1 MNSDKKILICDK
13 IEPEGVDLLKE
24 SGFTILENPTITPEE
39 LLEVITEVHVVVVRS
54 RTKITESVINSGK
67 ILELI
72 CRPGTGI
79 DNIDSSTAEK
89 NNIPVFTSV
98 EASTNA
104 VAELT
109 ISLAVSLARSIP
121 LADQSLKDNQWIKNS
136 ILGSELRGKT
146 FGIIGLGRIGRRTGI
161 LASALEMKVIGFEKQ
176 IVDKDY
182 LSKYN
187 VAQVELNEL
196 LSKSDFI
203 SLHLPAT
210 PETIHMIGKEQFE
223 LMKNTSFLINTARG
237 QLIVESDL
245 FDALSNNKIAGAA
258 LDVFE
263 TEPPTNTDLIK
274 LKNLIATPHIG
285 AQIIEAQKEAS
296 IVIAQKIINFYSE
309 NKTTE

>member
-24 SGFTILENPTITPEE
+24 SGFIILENPTITPEE

-121 LADQSLKDNQWIKNS
+121 LADRSLKDNQWIKNS

-187 VAQVELNEL
+187 VTQVELNEL

>member
-24 SGFTILENPTITPEE
+24 SGFTILENPTITSEE
-39 LLEVITEVHVVVVRS
+39 LLEVISEVHVIVVRS

-121 LADQSLKDNQWIKNS
+121 LADRSLKDNQWIKNS

-187 VAQVELNEL
+187 VTQVELNEL

-210 PETIHMIGKEQFE
+210 PEPIHMIGKEQFE

-274 LKNLIATPHIG
+274 LKNLIATPHFRSE
-285 AQIIEAQKEAS
+285 IIEAQKEAS
-296 IVIAQKIINFYSE
+296 IVIAQKIINFYLE

>member
-24 SGFTILENPTITPEE
+24 SGFTILENPTITSEE
-39 LLEVITEVHVVVVRS
+39 LLEVISEVHVVVVRS

-121 LADQSLKDNQWIKNS
+121 LADRSLKDNQWIKNS

-182 LSKYN
+182 LNKYN
-187 VAQVELNEL
+187 VTQVELNEL

-296 IVIAQKIINFYSE
+296 IVIAQKIINFYLE

>member
-13 IEPEGVDLLKE
+13 ISPRRVDFLKD
-24 SGFTILENPTITPEE
+24 SGFTLIENPTITSEE
-39 LLEVITEVHVVVVRS
+39 LLEVISEVHVIVVRS

-79 DNIDSSTAEK
+79 DNIDSSAAEK

-121 LADQSLKDNQWIKNS
+121 LADRSLKDNQWIKNS

-187 VAQVELNEL
+187 VTQVELNEL

-296 IVIAQKIINFYSE
+296 IVIAQKIINFYLE

>member
-1 MNSDKKILICDK
+1 LNSDKKILICDK
-13 IEPEGVDLLKE
+13 IEPEGVDLLNE
-24 SGFTILENPTITPEE
+24 SGFTIIENPLITPEE
-39 LLEVITEVHVVVVRS
+39 LLEEVKNVNVVVVRS
-54 RTKITESVINSGK
+54 RTKITESVINNGK
-67 ILELI
+67 NLELI

-79 DNIDSSTAEK
+79 DNIDSSAAEK

-121 LADQSLKDNQWIKNS
+121 MADRALKNNEWLKNS
-136 ILGSELRGKT
+136 LLGSELRGKV
-146 FGIIGLGRIGRRTGI
+146 FGIIGLGRIGRRTGV
-161 LASALEMKVIGFEKQ
+161 LASALEMNVIGFEKMT
-176 IVDKDY
+176 VDPDY
-182 LSKYN
+182 LNKYDIQ
-187 VAQVELNEL
+187 QVELNEL

-210 PETIHMIGKEQFE
+210 TETIHMIGKEQFE
-223 LMKNTSFLINTARG
+223 LMKNTAFIINTARG

-245 FDALSNNKIAGAA
+245 YKALTNNQIAGAA

-263 TEPPTNTDLIK
+263 IEPPTNSDLIK
-274 LKNLIATPHIG
+274 LNNLIATPHIG

-296 IVIAQKIINFYSE
+296 LVIAQKIINFYSDD
-309 NKTTE
+309 KSTE

>member
-13 IEPEGVDLLKE
+13 IEPEGVDLLNE
-24 SGFTILENPTITPEE
+24 SGFTIIENPLITPEE
-39 LLEVITEVHVVVVRS
+39 LLEEVKNVNVVVVRS
-54 RTKITESVINSGK
+54 RTKITESVINNGK
-67 ILELI
+67 NLELI

-79 DNIDSSTAEK
+79 DNIDSSAAEK

-121 LADQSLKDNQWIKNS
+121 MADRALKNNEWLKNS
-136 ILGSELRGKT
+136 LLGSELRGKV
-146 FGIIGLGRIGRRTGI
+146 FGIIGLGRIGRRTGV
-161 LASALEMKVIGFEKQ
+161 LASALEMNVIGFEKMT
-176 IVDKDY
+176 VDPDY
-182 LSKYN
+182 LNKYDIQ
-187 VAQVELNEL
+187 QVELNEL

-210 PETIHMIGKEQFE
+210 TETIHMIGKEQFE
-223 LMKNTSFLINTARG
+223 LMKNTAFIINTARG

-245 FDALSNNKIAGAA
+245 YNALTDNQIAGAA

-263 TEPPTNTDLIK
+263 IEPPTNSDLIK
-274 LKNLIATPHIG
+274 LNNLIATPHIG

-296 IVIAQKIINFYSE
+296 LVIAQKIINFYSDD
-309 NKTTE
+309 KSTE

>member
-1 MNSDKKILICDK
+1 LNSDKKILICDK

>member
-24 SGFTILENPTITPEE
+24 SGFTILENPTITSEE
-39 LLEVITEVHVVVVRS
+39 LLEVISEVHVVVVRS

-121 LADQSLKDNQWIKNS
+121 LADRSLKDNQWIKNS

-187 VAQVELNEL
+187 VTQVKLNEL

-296 IVIAQKIINFYSE
+296 IVIAQKIINFYLE

>member
-121 LADQSLKDNQWIKNS
+121 MAD
-136 ILGSELRGKT
+136 R
-146 FGIIGLGRIGRRTGI
+146 
-161 LASALEMKVIGFEKQ
+161 A
-176 IVDKDY
+176 
-182 LSKYN
+182 
-187 VAQVELNEL
+187 
-196 LSKSDFI
+196 
-203 SLHLPAT
+203 
-210 PETIHMIGKEQFE
+210 
-223 LMKNTSFLINTARG
+223 
-237 QLIVESDL
+237 
-245 FDALSNNKIAGAA
+245 
-258 LDVFE
+258 
-263 TEPPTNTDLIK
+263 
-274 LKNLIATPHIG
+274 LKNNI
-285 AQIIEAQKEAS
+285 KR
-296 IVIAQKIINFYSE
+296 
-309 NKTTE
+309 

>member
-24 SGFTILENPTITPEE
+24 SGFTIIENPTITPEE

-121 LADQSLKDNQWIKNS
+121 LADRSLKDNQWIKNS

-223 LMKNTSFLINTARG
+223 LMKKTSFLINTARG
-237 QLIVESDL
+237 QLIIESDL

>member
-13 IEPEGVDLLKE
+13 IEPEGIDLLKE
-24 SGFTILENPTITPEE
+24 SGFTILENPTITSEE
-39 LLEVITEVHVVVVRS
+39 LLEVISEVHVIVVRS

-79 DNIDSSTAEK
+79 DNIDSSAAEK

-121 LADQSLKDNQWIKNS
+121 LADRSLKDNQWIKNS

-187 VAQVELNEL
+187 VTQVELNEL

-237 QLIVESDL
+237 QLFVESDL

-296 IVIAQKIINFYSE
+296 IVIAQKIINFYLE

>member
-24 SGFTILENPTITPEE
+24 SGFIILENPTITPEE

-121 LADQSLKDNQWIKNS
+121 LADRSLKDNQWIKNS

-146 FGIIGLGRIGRRTGI
+146 FGIIGLGRIGKRTGI

-187 VAQVELNEL
+187 VTQVELNEL

-296 IVIAQKIINFYSE
+296 IVIAQKIINFYFL
-309 NKTTE
+309 KIY

>member
-13 IEPEGVDLLKE
+13 IEPEGIDLLKE
-24 SGFTILENPTITPEE
+24 SGFTILENPTITSEE
-39 LLEVITEVHVVVVRS
+39 LLEVISEVHVIVVRS

-79 DNIDSSTAEK
+79 DNIDSSAAEK

-121 LADQSLKDNQWIKNS
+121 LADRSLKDNQWIKNS

-187 VAQVELNEL
+187 VTQVELNEL

-296 IVIAQKIINFYSE
+296 IVIAQKIINFYLE

>member
-24 SGFTILENPTITPEE
+24 SGFTIIENPTITPEE

-121 LADQSLKDNQWIKNS
+121 LADRSLKDNQWIKNS

-223 LMKNTSFLINTARG
+223 LMKKTSFLINTARG

>member
-1 MNSDKKILICDK
+1 LNSDKKILICDK

-24 SGFTILENPTITPEE
+24 SGFTILENPTITSEE
-39 LLEVITEVHVVVVRS
+39 LLEVISEVHVIVVRS

-121 LADQSLKDNQWIKNS
+121 LADRSLKDNQWIKNS

-187 VAQVELNEL
+187 VTQVELNEL

-296 IVIAQKIINFYSE
+296 IVIAQKIINFYLE

>member
-13 IEPEGVDLLKE
+13 IEPEGIDLLKE
-24 SGFTILENPTITPEE
+24 SGFTILENPTITSEE
-39 LLEVITEVHVVVVRS
+39 LLEVISEVHVIVVRS

-121 LADQSLKDNQWIKNS
+121 LADRSLKDNQWIKNS

-187 VAQVELNEL
+187 VTQVELNEL

-237 QLIVESDL
+237 QLFVESDL

-296 IVIAQKIINFYSE
+296 IVIAQKIINFYLE

>member
-24 SGFTILENPTITPEE
+24 SGFTILENPSITPEE

-67 ILELI
+67 TLELI

-121 LADQSLKDNQWIKNS
+121 LADQSLKNNKWIKNS

-176 IVDKDY
+176 TVDKDY

-187 VAQVELNEL
+187 VTQVELNEL
-196 LSKSDFI
+196 LSESDFI

-237 QLIVESDL
+237 QLIIESDL

>member
-24 SGFTILENPTITPEE
+24 SGFTILENPTITSEE
-39 LLEVITEVHVVVVRS
+39 LLEVISEVHVIVVRS

-121 LADQSLKDNQWIKNS
+121 LADRSLKDNQWIKNS

-187 VAQVELNEL
+187 VTQVELNEL
-196 LSKSDFI
+196 LSESDFI

-237 QLIVESDL
+237 QLIIESDL

-296 IVIAQKIINFYSE
+296 IVIAQKIINFYLE

>member
-1 MNSDKKILICDK
+1 LNSDKKILICDK
-13 IEPEGVDLLKE
+13 IEPEGIDLLKE
-24 SGFTILENPTITPEE
+24 SGFTILENPTITSEE
-39 LLEVITEVHVVVVRS
+39 LLEVISEVHVIVVRS

-79 DNIDSSTAEK
+79 DNIDSSAAEK

-121 LADQSLKDNQWIKNS
+121 LADRSLKDNQWIKNS

-187 VAQVELNEL
+187 VTQVELNEL

-296 IVIAQKIINFYSE
+296 IVIAQKIINFYLE

>member
-1 MNSDKKILICDK
+1 LNSDKKILICDK
-13 IEPEGVDLLKE
+13 IEPEGIDLLKE
-24 SGFTILENPTITPEE
+24 SGFTILENPTITSEE
-39 LLEVITEVHVVVVRS
+39 LLEVISEVHVIVVRS

-121 LADQSLKDNQWIKNS
+121 LADRSLKDNQWIKNS

-187 VAQVELNEL
+187 VTQVELNEL

-296 IVIAQKIINFYSE
+296 IVIAQKIINFYLE

>member
-1 MNSDKKILICDK
+1 LNSDKKILICDK

-24 SGFTILENPTITPEE
+24 SGFTILENPTITSEE
-39 LLEVITEVHVVVVRS
+39 LLEVISEVHVIVVRS

-79 DNIDSSTAEK
+79 DNIDSSAAEK

-121 LADQSLKDNQWIKNS
+121 LADRSLKDNQWIKNS

-187 VAQVELNEL
+187 VTQVELNEL

-296 IVIAQKIINFYSE
+296 IVIAQKIINFYLE

>member
-24 SGFTILENPTITPEE
+24 SGFTILENPTITSEE
-39 LLEVITEVHVVVVRS
+39 LLEVISEVHVIVVRS

-89 NNIPVFTSV
+89 NNITVFTSV

-121 LADQSLKDNQWIKNS
+121 LADRSLKDNQWIKNS

-187 VAQVELNEL
+187 VTQVKLNEL

-296 IVIAQKIINFYSE
+296 IVIAQKIINFYLE

>member
-24 SGFTILENPTITPEE
+24 SGFTILENPTITSEE
-39 LLEVITEVHVVVVRS
+39 LLEVISEVHVIVVRS

-79 DNIDSSTAEK
+79 DNIDSSAAEK

-121 LADQSLKDNQWIKNS
+121 LADRSLKDNQWIKNS

-187 VAQVELNEL
+187 VTQVELNEL

-258 LDVFE
+258 LYVFE

-296 IVIAQKIINFYSE
+296 IVIAQKIINFYLE

>member
-24 SGFTILENPTITPEE
+24 SGFTILENPTITSEE
-39 LLEVITEVHVVVVRS
+39 LLEVISEVHVVVVRS

-121 LADQSLKDNQWIKNS
+121 LADRSLKDNQWIKNS

-187 VAQVELNEL
+187 VTQVELNEL

-237 QLIVESDL
+237 QLIIESDL

>member
-24 SGFTILENPTITPEE
+24 SGFTILENPSITPEE

-67 ILELI
+67 TLELI

-121 LADQSLKDNQWIKNS
+121 LADQSLKNNQWIKNS

-176 IVDKDY
+176 TVDKDY

-187 VAQVELNEL
+187 VTQVELNEL
-196 LSKSDFI
+196 LSESDFI

-237 QLIVESDL
+237 QLIIESDL

-309 NKTTE
+309 NKTPE